1 MISIELL
8 ILFYILY
15 VGGVY
20 TMLSSSIS
28 GEQSCPPG
36 KKESVSYVDA
46 KIVNKTCISLQNIDV
61 GEYNVPSL
69 SLSPYNK
76 LFHTIRFCVAFIT

>member
-1 MISIELL
+1 
-8 ILFYILY
+8 
-15 VGGVY
+15 
-20 TMLSSSIS
+20 MLSPSIN

-69 SLSPYNK
+69 SLSLLKSY
-76 LFHTIRFCVAFIT
+76 FIQLGFAWHSLLSTASTSEYVHSKR